1 MCIIA
6 KAKRWGSRQYS
17 TLVLFSDDHFDRARD
32 FGKLFGIETSDEA
45 VLSGEFRH
53 QINFNGQSLSRRQIW
68 IVSEIGASQSWSFES
83 HFALRQLHFEDVDES
98 EDDLQWLSHFFR
110 PGNLQFVENI
120 SFENK
125 SIARSSARHWKPLDK
140 IVWSECSP

>member
-1 MCIIA
+1 M
-6 KAKRWGSRQYS
+6 
-17 TLVLFSDDHFDRARD
+17 
-32 FGKLFGIETSDEA
+32 
-45 VLSGEFRH
+45 LSGEFRH